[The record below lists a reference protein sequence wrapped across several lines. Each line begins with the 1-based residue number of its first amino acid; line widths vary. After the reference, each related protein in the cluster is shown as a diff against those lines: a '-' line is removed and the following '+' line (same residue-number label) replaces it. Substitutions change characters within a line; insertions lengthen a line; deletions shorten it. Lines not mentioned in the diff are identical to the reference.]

1 MTETEISKFVAA
13 LGAENDMLA
22 SDRERQ
28 FDGSPAWKELT
39 HRMELEVL
47 RLCQA
52 TDRPVDDQASASR
65 SE

>member
-13 LGAENDMLA
+13 LGAENDMLT

-28 FDGSPAWKELT
+28 FDGSSAWKELT

-47 RLCQA
+47 QLCQA
-52 TDRPVDDQASASR
+52 TDRLVDDQTNPPQ
-65 SE
+65 